1 MGGIDDETRLVT
13 AEDAAAPDDFG
24 VSEGTVLS
32 HTYVVEK
39 LLARGGMGAVY
50 RARHVKLG
58 TEHAIKI
65 MLPELAQDSRVID
78 LFTREAA
85 VLRNVRSEAVV
96 GYDGVV
102 CDEDGRLYLIME
114 FADGPSL
121 KSRLKDGPLTPDEV
135 LVLRDRLAMGLGAAH
150 EKGVIHRDMSP
161 DNVILPGGRLED
173 AKIIDFGIAK
183 LEDPEVQTVLGSDF
197 AGKYSYASP
206 EQLGMH
212 GGHVDGR
219 SDIYSTGLVL
229 AAAAIGE
236 PLPMGRSHIDV
247 IEARR
252 SVPDLSA
259 VPESLREEIAWMLQP
274 NPDDRP
280 ASMSELVPHLAIPTT
295 VRTAPQAPV
304 PTRPKPEPRG
314 GGRTG
319 LVIGIVLVVLV
330 ALAGGG
336 YYGYQVYLEQQA
348 EEERRLAEEE
358 RRRLAEEERQR
369 VEAEDRRIRAGIET
383 VTSQFQC
390 AGLAGTLG
398 DNRDVT
404 VSGFVS
410 SDTDVSKLVAELSA
424 IPGVRRVN
432 PAVTVRPWPFCA
444 AISVVETQAGLEP
457 GLPGKPAIRP
467 NNPSLI
473 YFEGNNLVI
482 RATSTRL
489 YDGYLYIDFI
499 DKQGSVYHLFPT
511 GQRSDNSVFAGQE
524 ITVGGG
530 PGGNPGELA
539 LSISRPFGTDMIVAI
554 SSPEPLFAEPREFE
568 EPASSYL
575 QVLSEALT
583 AVSGGEKRP
592 VASYV
597 FITSREP

>member
-1 MGGIDDETRLVT
+1 MGEFDDETRLVSG
-13 AEDAAAPDDFG
+13 EDQEQPPDVG
-24 VSEGTVLS
+24 VAEGTVLS
-32 HTYVVEK
+32 HTFMVEK

-65 MLPELAQDSRVID
+65 MLPELAQDERVID

-121 KSRLKDGPLTPDEV
+121 KARLKDGPLTPDEV

-206 EQLGMH
+206 EQLGMY
-212 GGHVDGR
+212 GGAVDGR

-252 SVPDLSA
+252 AVPDLSA

-274 NPDDRP
+274 SPDDRP
-280 ASMSELVPHLAIPTT
+280 SSMVELVPQIAIPTT
-295 VRTAPQAPV
+295 LRGAPQAPA
-304 PTRPKPEPRG
+304 PTRSKPEPGR

-319 LVIGIVLVVLV
+319 LVVGLVLVLLV

-336 YYGYQVYLEQQA
+336 YYVYQDYLAQQA
-348 EEERRLAEEE
+348 EERRLAEEE
-358 RRRLAEEERQR
+358 RLRAEEQRRQAEEER
-369 VEAEDRRIRAGIET
+369 RIRGRIAT
-383 VTSQFQC
+383 VTNQFQC

-398 DNRDVT
+398 VDRDIS

-410 SDTDVSKLVAELSA
+410 SDADLVRLVADLSA
-424 IPGVRRVN
+424 IAGVADVSH
-432 PAVTVRPWPFCA
+432 AVSVRPWPFCA
-444 AISVVETQAGLEP
+444 AISVLDTQAGLEP
-457 GLPGKPAIRP
+457 GQPGKPAIRP

-473 YFEGNNLVI
+473 YFEGNNLVV
-482 RATSTRL
+482 RATATQL

-499 DKQGSVYHLFPT
+499 DKEGNVYHLFPT
-511 GQRSDNSVFAGQE
+511 DSRPENRVSPGGMIV
-524 ITVGGG
+524 VGGG
-530 PGGNPGELA
+530 SGGFPGDPHLVINP
-539 LSISRPFGTDMIVAI
+539 PFGTDMIVAV
-554 SSPEPLFAEPREFE
+554 SSPTPLFSEVLPFE
-568 EPASSYL
+568 EPASTYL
-575 QVLSEALT
+575 QSLSEALAAAT
-583 AVSGGEKRP
+583 GPGRNP

>member
-274 NPDDRP
+274 DPDDRP
-280 ASMSELVPHLAIPTT
+280 SSMTELVPHLAIPTT
-295 VRTAPQAPV
+295 VRTAPQAPA
-304 PTRPKPEPRG
+304 PTRSKPGARG
-314 GGRTG
+314 GGKTG
-319 LVIGIVLVVLV
+319 LVIGLVLVVLV

-336 YYGYQVYLEQQA
+336 YYAYQGYLEQQA
-348 EEERRLAEEE
+348 EEERRQAEEE
-358 RRRLAEEERQR
+358 RRRQAEEERQR

-410 SDTDVSKLVAELSA
+410 SDADVSKLVAELSA

-583 AVSGGEKRP
+583 AVSGGEMRP

>member
-1 MGGIDDETRLVT
+1 MSGIDDETRLVT
-13 AEDAAAPDDFG
+13 AAPDDFG
-24 VSEGTVLS
+24 VTEGTVLS

-65 MLPELAQDSRVID
+65 MLPELAQDRRVID

-247 IEARR
+247 LEARR

-259 VPESLREEIAWMLQP
+259 VPESLRDEIAWMLQP

-280 ASMSELVPHLAIPTT
+280 ASMAELVPHLAIPTT
-295 VRTAPQAPV
+295 VRTAPHAP
-304 PTRPKPEPRG
+304 PQTRPKPEPSG
-314 GGRTG
+314 GGKTG
-319 LVIGIVLVVLV
+319 LVIGLVLVVLV
-330 ALAGGG
+330 ALTGGG
-336 YYGYQVYLEQQA
+336 YYAYQVYLEQQA
-348 EEERRLAEEE
+348 EEERRQAEEE
-358 RRRLAEEERQR
+358 RRRQAEEERQR

-398 DNRDVT
+398 DNREVT

-410 SDTDVSKLVAELSA
+410 SDVDVSKLVAELSA
-424 IPGVRRVN
+424 IAGVRRVN
-432 PAVTVRPWPFCA
+432 SAVTVRPWPFCA

-457 GLPGKPAIRP
+457 GQPGRPAIRP

-473 YFEGNNLVI
+473 YFEGNNLVV

-511 GQRSDNSVFAGQE
+511 RQRADNSVFGGQE

-539 LSISRPFGTDMIVAI
+539 LSISPPFGTDMIVAI
-554 SSPEPLFAEPREFE
+554 SSPQPLFDGPRDFE

-575 QVLSEALT
+575 QTLSAALT
-583 AVSGGEKRP
+583 AASGGADKP

-597 FITSREP
+597 FITSRAQQ

>member
-274 NPDDRP
+274 DPDDRP
-280 ASMSELVPHLAIPTT
+280 SSMTELVPHLAIPTT
-295 VRTAPQAPV
+295 IRTAPQAAA
-304 PTRPKPEPRG
+304 PTRSKPEVRG
-314 GGRTG
+314 GGKTG
-319 LVIGIVLVVLV
+319 LVIGLVLVVLV

-336 YYGYQVYLEQQA
+336 YYAYQVYLEQQA
-348 EEERRLAEEE
+348 EEERRQAEEE
-358 RRRLAEEERQR
+358 RRRQAEEERRR

-410 SDTDVSKLVAELSA
+410 SDADVSKLVAELSA

-583 AVSGGEKRP
+583 AVSGGEERP